1 MVAPFDAAWSMLK
14 ALPGQQIATTAMSNE
29 ELEELGGNYSGLG
42 AVVSER
48 GQANPTTGTMHP
60 AIQGML
66 ARRGMAPSPAYPRRP
81 SSSYLYNNPQSGG
94 VDDSV
99 QRRSGSVFNPN
110 ESQLGLSDRMRQ
122 QARSPSYYS
131 GETAYPGMEN
141 PPYVGFA
148 MPDRQYPA
156 QQ

>member
-1 MVAPFDAAWSMLK
+1 MLK
-14 ALPGQQIATTAMSNE
+14 ALHEQQIATTSVSNE
-29 ELEELGGNYSGLG
+29 ELKRLGGNRRGLG
-42 AVVSER
+42 AIMSEM

-66 ARRGMAPSPAYPRRP
+66 ARRGIAPSPAFPRRP

-94 VDDSV
+94 VDDTV
-99 QRRSGSVFNPN
+99 QQRRGSVFNPN
-110 ESQLGLSDRMRQ
+110 ESQLNFSDRMRREAQ
-122 QARSPSYYS
+122 SPIYYG
-131 GETAYPGMEN
+131 GEMVDTGVRN